1 MPTFQLAGG
10 ADFAGPAAVLEE
22 GRIQVPPPRETGYP
36 GQRSTEA
43 ASWALRLSIQRV
55 RAGLSL
61 PVDSGHSDNELVKPG
76 AKKGLACPTSDT
88 F

>member
-10 ADFAGPAAVLEE
+10 AGFAGPAAVLEE
-22 GRIQVPPPRETGYP
+22 GRIQVPPPRETSCP
-36 GQRSTEA
+36 CPRSTKA
-43 ASWALRLSIQRV
+43 ASWALRLSIQRA

-76 AKKGLACPTSDT
+76 AKKGIAHPTSDI